1 MQSFD
6 RLPAIPLIAEDPY
19 FSVWLPGDLPNDC
32 TAVHWTGAEKPVS
45 GFITVDGERY
55 RFLGGIE
62 RSLSDG
68 GQASGKGGIED
79 ADDNHKTP

>member
-1 MQSFD
+1 MQNFD

-45 GFITVDGERY
+45 GFIDRKSVV
-55 RFLGGIE
+55 
-62 RSLSDG
+62 
-68 GQASGKGGIED
+68 
-79 ADDNHKTP
+79 